1 VNVWFVATTAKTGAG
16 PRKRILAG
24 HSSQATSPPPP
35 RSQQNAFF
43 HTKTTNKDTKN
54 AACISKKCPANGFC
68 SHAPPLFFY
77 FWVPPLLS
85 LPPSPTPSPTKVPG
99 WRAST
104 TVSLTRTL
112 TYFHDILTHTHT
124 HTPGAMGT
132 FSLQFPTV
140 TLFLVFSLYSY
151 FLPHVQIFK
160 HADTFCRFFFFCTF
174 KL

>member
-112 TYFHDILTHTHT
+112 AYFHDILTHTHT
-124 HTPGAMGT
+124 HTRGHGHVFFAI
-132 FSLQFPTV
+132 SHRHSISRVL
-140 TLFLVFSLYSY
+140 TLFLFSTARPNIQARRHLLPILLFLY
-151 FLPHVQIFK
+151 V
-160 HADTFCRFFFFCTF
+160 
-174 KL
+174 